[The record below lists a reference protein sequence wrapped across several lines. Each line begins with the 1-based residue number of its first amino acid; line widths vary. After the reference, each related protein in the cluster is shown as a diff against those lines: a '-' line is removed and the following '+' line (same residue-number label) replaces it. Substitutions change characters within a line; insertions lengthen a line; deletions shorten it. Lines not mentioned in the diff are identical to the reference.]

1 MNYKNWKVSKPILKK
16 GTANAFDNVA
26 VKDPSIVFYNGK
38 YHVFYTSKKTEQSE
52 NGIEYGVG
60 CGYVA
65 AESLE
70 KIADAK
76 RYNLSEILDANIIA
90 PQVFYFKPQK
100 LWYMFAH
107 RPNRGKKPNLIPIY
121 LTNPDINNPNEWSKS
136 QDLHTGKS
144 NDDFWI
150 DFWVICDDEKAHL
163 FYSDQK
169 GSVLR
174 MECPLDNFPKGFAK
188 SKEKITLTVT
198 GENKTGEWIMFE
210 AEHVFYAK
218 KQNLYIIQ
226 LECGY
231 EVPTLK
237 VSDPAHAGGNKGGCK
252 HFGDARNRFMIG
264 MVADKLEGPWRRVEN
279 SENEFFAEAKN
290 LFNEDGTKSKY
301 SQVSHPEFIRSGC
314 DQKLEI
320 EDLDNVKILFQ
331 SFDSSDTPDTY
342 DYNELPW
349 ELAIMGNE

>member
-1 MNYKNWKVSKPILKK
+1 MKWKVSKPILKK
-16 GTANAFDNVA
+16 GDVDAFDNVA
-26 VKDPSIVFYNGK
+26 VKDPSIVFYDGK
-38 YHVFYTSKKTEQSE
+38 YHVFYTSKNLKD
-52 NGIEYGVG
+52 NKYGVG

-65 AESLE
+65 AESFE
-70 KIADAK
+70 KLADAK

-90 PQVFYFKPQK
+90 PQVFYFEPQK

-107 RPNRGKKPNLIPIY
+107 RYDRSKKPNLTPIY
-121 LTNPDINNPNEWSKS
+121 LTNTDINNPNGWSKS

-144 NDDFWI
+144 NDAFWI
-150 DFWVICDDEKAHL
+150 DFWVICDDVKAHL

-174 MECPLDNFPKGFAK
+174 MECSLENFPEGFAK
-188 SKEKITLTVT
+188 SKEKIALTVT
-198 GENKTGEWIMFE
+198 GENETGKWIVFE

-218 KQNLYIIQ
+218 KQNLYLIQ

-231 EVPTLK
+231 FDK
-237 VSDPAHAGGNKGGCK
+237 YHN
-252 HFGDARNRFMIG
+252 HHGDARTRFMIA

-301 SQVSHPEFIRSGC
+301 SQVSHPEFIRSGY

-320 EDLDNVKILFQ
+320 DDLDNIKMLFQ
-331 SFDSSDTPDTY
+331 SFDSSETPDSY

-349 ELAIMGNE
+349 EMAVMGNGIMD

>member
-1 MNYKNWKVSKPILKK
+1 MKWKVSKSILKK
-16 GTANAFDNVA
+16 GDADAFDNVA
-26 VKDPSIVFYNGK
+26 VKDPSIVFYDGK
-38 YHVFYTSKKTEQSE
+38 YHVFYTSKNFKD
-52 NGIEYGVG
+52 NKYGVG

-70 KIADAK
+70 KLADAK
-76 RYNLSEILDANIIA
+76 RYNLSGIIDSNIIA
-90 PQVFYFKPQK
+90 PQVFYFAPQK

-107 RPNRGKKPNLIPIY
+107 RYNREEKPNLTPIY
-121 LTNPDINNPNEWSKS
+121 LTNPDIDNVNGWSKPK
-136 QDLHTGKS
+136 DLQTGKS

-150 DFWVICDDEKAHL
+150 DFWVICDDVKAHL

-174 MECPLDNFPKGFAK
+174 MECPLDNFPNGFAD
-188 SKEKITLTVT
+188 SKEEISLTVT
-198 GENKTGEWIMFE
+198 GKNDTGEWIMFE
-210 AEHVFYAK
+210 AEHVFFAK
-218 KQNLYIIQ
+218 KQKLYLIQ

-231 EVPTLK
+231 EVPPLK
-237 VSDPAHAGGNKGGCK
+237 GDKGGCK
-252 HFGDARNRFMIG
+252 HFGDARNRFFIG

-301 SQVSHPEFIRSGC
+301 SQVSHPEFIRSGY

-320 EDLDNVKILFQ
+320 DDLDNMKILIQ
-331 SFDSSDTPDTY
+331 SFDSSKTPDDY

-349 ELAIMGNE
+349 ELAVISNR